1 MSRRRPEVFQD
12 DGMNISSKD
21 IGIIR
26 GVLKKLPYQQTVG
39 QFVSSSIQHYVSKLK
54 KDKVI

>member
-1 MSRRRPEVFQD
+1 
-12 DGMNISSKD
+12 MNIGSKD
-21 IGIIR
+21 ISIIR

-39 QFVSSSIQHYVSKLK
+39 QFVSSSIQHYISKLK